1 MGSSDKLPLVE
12 VFFGSPWEAELV
24 RGLLESVGIQ
34 AALKNY
40 NMGYMAITMLTEVP
54 TGGGV
59 AVLVSADDY
68 DTATEIIANRENIE

>member
-40 NMGYMAITMLTEVP
+40 NMGYMAITMNSL
-54 TGGGV
+54 
-59 AVLVSADDY
+59 
-68 DTATEIIANRENIE
+68 

>member
-24 RGLLESVGIQ
+24 RGLLESAGIQ

-40 NMGYMAITMLTEVP
+40 NMGYMAITMLTEMS
-54 TGGGV
+54 TGGGM

-68 DTATEIIANRENIE
+68 DMASEVIANRENVE

>member
-1 MGSSDKLPLVE
+1 MNTGDKTPLVE

-24 RGLLESVGIQ
+24 KGLLESAGIP

-40 NMGYMAITMLTEVP
+40 NMGYMAITMLTEVS

-59 AVLVSADDY
+59 SVLVSAENY
-68 DTATEIIANRENIE
+68 DIASEIIANRENVE

>member
-24 RGLLESVGIQ
+24 KGLLESVGIQ

-40 NMGYMAITMLTEVP
+40 NMGYMVAGWLFLYLPMTMIW
-54 TGGGV
+54 
-59 AVLVSADDY
+59 LVKL
-68 DTATEIIANRENIE
+68 